1 MRQKALGKDQLQN
14 RVLNFYSDQ
23 LWGFFYFHGAR
34 VYLKSHKNNAMTNV

>member
-1 MRQKALGKDQLQN
+1 MRQKALGKGQLQN

-34 VYLKSHKNNAMTNV
+34 IYLKKPKNNAMTNV